1 MLDRK
6 DNQRFVSRRAFNTE
20 VTNHRLRQSRARV
33 LSSNQWIIIQ
43 RIVMSHSV
51 AVGWHRRGQ
60 CHGHDRVLLDA
71 GTLTFRVETA
81 GLAEDDGFP
90 GYRVWKTENTFRFV
104 KRSGGSSEGGCDAE
118 SRASGADHR

>member
-60 CHGHDRVLLDA
+60 CRGNDR
-71 GTLTFRVETA
+71 
-81 GLAEDDGFP
+81 GFARRRHTDFSRRDRRAARWWWFSRLQELGNREYSSAYGP
-90 GYRVWKTENTFRFV
+90 IVWRF
-104 KRSGGSSEGGCDAE
+104 
-118 SRASGADHR
+118 